1 MTYEAADALAA
12 AICSQ
17 AAWDYRAAVENER
30 RHLAKERYG
39 RAEDCHREA
48 DACRRFFRSNACEL
62 LCNCSGA
69 RILDAL
75 DAELGVTDEDR
86 RTVAD
91 RLGVVA
97 EPKPE
102 PEPEAGETPEKGPE
116 E

>member
-30 RHLAKERYG
+30 RHLAKERFG

-69 RILDAL
+69 RILEAL

-86 RTVAD
+86 RTIAD
-91 RLGVVA
+91 RIGAPTDA
-97 EPKPE
+97 ERS
-102 PEPEAGETPEKGPE
+102 APE
-116 E
+116 EVREE

>member
-1 MTYEAADALAA
+1 MTYEAADSLAA
-12 AICSQ
+12 AICAQ

-97 EPKPE
+97 EPEAEPGEE
-102 PEPEAGETPEKGPE
+102 PEEGPE

>member
-12 AICSQ
+12 AICAQ

-30 RHLAKERYG
+30 RLFAKERFG
-39 RAEDCHREA
+39 RAEECHREA

-97 EPKPE
+97 EPE
-102 PEPEAGETPEKGPE
+102 PGETPEEGPE

>member
-12 AICSQ
+12 AICAQ

-30 RHLAKERYG
+30 RLFAKERYG
-39 RAEDCHREA
+39 RAEECHREA

-69 RILDAL
+69 RILEAL

-91 RLGVVA
+91 RLGAPTDA
-97 EPKPE
+97 EVP
-102 PEPEAGETPEKGPE
+102 APE
-116 E
+116 EVSEE

>member
-17 AAWDYRAAVENER
+17 AAWDYRAAVDAER
-30 RHLAKERYG
+30 KAIARERYEA
-39 RAEDCHREA
+39 AENRHRDA
-48 DACRRFFRSNACEL
+48 DECRRFFRSNACEL

-75 DAELGVTDEDR
+75 DEELGVTDEDR

-91 RLGVVA
+91 RLGVVPGTEA
-97 EPKPE
+97 
-102 PEPEAGETPEKGPE
+102 EAGEAPEEGPE

>member
-12 AICSQ
+12 AICAQ

-30 RHLAKERYG
+30 KAIARERYEA
-39 RAEDCHREA
+39 AENRHRDA

-97 EPKPE
+97 EPEAE
-102 PEPEAGETPEKGPE
+102 PGETPEEGPE

>member
-12 AICSQ
+12 AICAQ

-30 RHLAKERYG
+30 KAIARERYEA
-39 RAEDCHREA
+39 AENRHRDA
-48 DACRRFFRSNACEL
+48 DECRRFFRSNACEL

-75 DAELGVTDEDR
+75 DAELGVTAEDR

-97 EPKPE
+97 EPE
-102 PEPEAGETPEKGPE
+102 AEAGETPEEGPE

>member
-12 AICSQ
+12 AICAQ

-30 RHLAKERYG
+30 RHLAKERYE
-39 RAEDCHREA
+39 RAEECHREA

-91 RLGVVA
+91 RIGVVA
-97 EPKPE
+97 EPE
-102 PEPEAGETPEKGPE
+102 AEAGETPEEGPE

>member
-12 AICSQ
+12 AICAQ

-30 RHLAKERYG
+30 RLFAKERYD

-86 RTVAD
+86 RTIAD
-91 RLGVVA
+91 RIGAPTDA
-97 EPKPE
+97 EGTAPE
-102 PEPEAGETPEKGPE
+102 DRE

>member
-30 RHLAKERYG
+30 RHLAKERFG

-69 RILDAL
+69 SILEAL

-91 RLGVVA
+91 RLGVV
-97 EPKPE
+97 PGPE
-102 PEPEAGETPEKGPE
+102 DEAGEAPEEGPE

>member
-30 RHLAKERYG
+30 RHLAKESFG
-39 RAEDCHREA
+39 RAEECHREA

-86 RTVAD
+86 RTIAD
-91 RLGVVA
+91 RIGVVA
-97 EPKPE
+97 EPE
-102 PEPEAGETPEKGPE
+102 AEAGETPEEGPE

>member
-12 AICSQ
+12 AICAQ

-30 RHLAKERYG
+30 RHLAKERFG

-69 RILDAL
+69 RILEAL

-86 RTVAD
+86 RTIAD
-91 RLGVVA
+91 RIGAPTDA
-97 EPKPE
+97 EHS
-102 PEPEAGETPEKGPE
+102 ASE
-116 E
+116 EGSEE

>member
-12 AICSQ
+12 AICAQ

-30 RHLAKERYG
+30 KAIARERYEA
-39 RAEDCHREA
+39 AENRHRDA
-48 DACRRFFRSNACEL
+48 DECRRFFRSNACEL

-75 DAELGVTDEDR
+75 DEELGVTDEDR
-86 RTVAD
+86 RTIAD

-97 EPKPE
+97 EPE
-102 PEPEAGETPEKGPE
+102 AEPEAEPGEAPEEGPE